1 MKNIKFLLILPAL
14 VLPFLTLFLW
24 GIGLFKTE
32 NVSAKPI
39 AKGLNTN
46 LPSAII
52 KEDKGADKMSF
63 YESAAKDSAKLH
75 DKQKA
80 DTYYENKGSGYK
92 LQVSGSKF
100 QGTSLPTGQAGV
112 KGQDE
117 QKSFQKIYHLQELL
131 HPKEQPSTSQIN
143 GPQRDFSAL
152 NPLKPNHPA
161 DPELEELNTMMDK
174 ILDMQHPERMKVK
187 GTAVSNKKI
196 FAVRPADS
204 LQKNHGFYSL
214 NEVEN
219 NKEIQNNIEAII
231 PETQT
236 LVAGATVK
244 ILLASDIYVYDIKI
258 PKNSFVYGIA
268 AMKEERLIITIRSLR
283 YQTNILP
290 VSLEVY
296 DMDGMEGIYI
306 PGSVNREVVKE
317 SSAEALNAL
326 GITNLD
332 PSLTAQDAGVGIQ
345 AAKSLLSRKLK
356 LTKITLRE
364 GYHILLRDNSQPL

>member
-32 NVSAKPI
+32 NVSAKSV

-75 DKQKA
+75 DKQKVDA
-80 DTYYENKGSGYK
+80 YSENKGLGYK
-92 LQVSGSKF
+92 LQGSSHKE
-100 QGTSLPTGQAGV
+100 
-112 KGQDE
+112 QDE
-117 QKSFQKIYHLQELL
+117 QQSFQKINHLQELL
-131 HPKEQPSTSQIN
+131 HLKEQPATSQIN

-196 FAVRPADS
+196 FAVRPSDS
-204 LQKNHGFYSL
+204 
-214 NEVEN
+214 
-219 NKEIQNNIEAII
+219 
-231 PETQT
+231 
-236 LVAGATVK
+236 
-244 ILLASDIYVYDIKI
+244 
-258 PKNSFVYGIA
+258 
-268 AMKEERLIITIRSLR
+268 
-283 YQTNILP
+283 
-290 VSLEVY
+290 
-296 DMDGMEGIYI
+296 
-306 PGSVNREVVKE
+306 
-317 SSAEALNAL
+317 
-326 GITNLD
+326 
-332 PSLTAQDAGVGIQ
+332 
-345 AAKSLLSRKLK
+345 
-356 LTKITLRE
+356 
-364 GYHILLRDNSQPL
+364 